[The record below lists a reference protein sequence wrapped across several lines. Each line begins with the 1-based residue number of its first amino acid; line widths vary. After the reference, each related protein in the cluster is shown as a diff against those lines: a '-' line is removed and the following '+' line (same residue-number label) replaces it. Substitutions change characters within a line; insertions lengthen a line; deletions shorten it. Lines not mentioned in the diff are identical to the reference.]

1 MSSLLMDTET
11 RRYVNE
17 YKNQMEYLRTII
29 YTLDLKLRDQET
41 WQREVQGLRDEN
53 SKGANARE
61 ELRKTL
67 LETTQDLKDEANKLS
82 KVIVEIEGHNKDV
95 LGQLKGANNQV
106 DDLQTKLHGVEVKN
120 AQLENENNELRAKLK
135 AGDIYKQQLEQAR
148 KDYAD
153 AERRHADSLN
163 NLGEKVRHL
172 DGALDKAGREK
183 KALVN
188 ENNKL
193 NQQIADLNQQ
203 IAHEQANNKDLQ
215 HELEILN
222 QRLKV
227 AQSSVEILQGIQ
239 EQRQAILR
247 DLNRVRGQNDDFQG
261 QIANMTKE
269 IIERSRDIEAMER
282 RYKDDLLKANQR
294 IRDLESSLSEFRNDN
309 AALKKDGIELRNH
322 IITLEQLLCVKE
334 DVYAQLQDSNTR
346 LDSRN
351 TDCDNLRTQVD
362 GSAKVIEGQEDKI
375 YELEKCLIYLKNTCA
390 EKEEVIPYPNP

>member
-1 MSSLLMDTET
+1 
-11 RRYVNE
+11 
-17 YKNQMEYLRTII
+17 
-29 YTLDLKLRDQET
+29 
-41 WQREVQGLRDEN
+41 
-53 SKGANARE
+53 
-61 ELRKTL
+61 
-67 LETTQDLKDEANKLS
+67 LKDESTKLS

-163 NLGEKVRHL
+163 SLGERVRHL
-172 DGALDKAGREK
+172 DGALDRAGREK
-183 KALVN
+183 KALIN

-193 NQQIADLNQQ
+193 NQNIADLNQQ
-203 IAHEQANNKDLQ
+203 IAHEQANNRDLQ

-227 AQSSVEILQGIQ
+227 AQSSVEILQSIQ
-239 EQRQAILR
+239 EQRQAILK
-247 DLNRVRGQNDDFQG
+247 DLGRVRGQNEDFQA
-261 QIANMTKE
+261 QIANMTRE

-282 RYKDDLLKANQR
+282 RYKDDLLRANQR
-294 IRDLESSLSEFRNDN
+294 IRDLEASLSEFRNDN

-334 DVYAQLQDSNTR
+334 DVYAQLQDTNTR
-346 LDSRN
+346 LDARN
-351 TDCDNLRTQVD
+351 GDVDSLRSQVD

-390 EKEEVIPYPNP
+390 EKEEVTNSSNF